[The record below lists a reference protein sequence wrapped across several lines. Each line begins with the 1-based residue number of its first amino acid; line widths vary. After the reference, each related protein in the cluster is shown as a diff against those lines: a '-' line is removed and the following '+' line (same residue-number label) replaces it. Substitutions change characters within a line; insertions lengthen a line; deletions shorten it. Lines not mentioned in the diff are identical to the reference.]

1 MKIDIRIPQA
11 FPQLTVKEVL
21 EDYFLI
27 PRKIRHF
34 LRTKKHIR
42 VNGEECVGI
51 FEKIGYYQEN
61 GKVKTKTNFFLLQS

>member
-11 FPQLTVKEVL
+11 FPQVTVKEVL

-34 LRTKKHIR
+34 LRTKKHVR
-42 VNGEECVGI
+42 VNGEVDKLAEHHYRRRLVRI
-51 FEKIGYYQEN
+51 D
-61 GKVKTKTNFFLLQS
+61 L

>member
-34 LRTKKHIR
+34 LRTKKHVR
-42 VNGEECVGI
+42 VNGE
-51 FEKIGYYQEN
+51 
-61 GKVKTKTNFFLLQS
+61 